1 MIDAARA
8 APALFFNRQRVP
20 NVPEAAA
27 VNPADETHRRF
38 SLIILANRMGFSNG
52 PDDVKSPG

>member
-8 APALFFNRQRVP
+8 APALIFNRQRVP

-27 VNPADETHRRF
+27 VNPADETRTTF
-38 SLIILANRMGFSNG
+38 SSFILANRMG
-52 PDDVKSPG
+52 